1 MRGKLK
7 MKKSRKPRGWQ
18 IHHQEQLF
26 FRANAGDPAIMLKFF
41 HYPNYRQTV
50 QIDKFPAQCKVK
62 TKGNNSFFIFQH
74 KVGTKG
80 IISMD
85 RIITIFPIPSF
96 VNPKDDWGKISDFP
110 RSLQRKY
117 QQSSNYWPVN
127 SNWIQ
132 DISKED
138 WFETND
144 ISCWVQSAGYYVTA
158 KIKHRENQEKRLGA
172 NQAFLE
178 GIGDCDEFTDLFIT
192 LARTR
197 GIPCRRLTGY
207 FITQKGPLA
216 EAHAWGEIL
225 SPKIGWITIDVAL
238 NNLGN
243 HTINY
248 IVLKVEEFNPD
259 LQNYQ
264 VQTKQSSYVHYRWE
278 RPDPIIKPVY

>member
-1 MRGKLK
+1 MENSGKL
-7 MKKSRKPRGWQ
+7 RGWQ
-18 IHHQEQLF
+18 IHHQEQLI
-26 FRANAGDPAIMLKFF
+26 FRANAGAPKIMLKIF

-50 QIDKFPAQCKVK
+50 QIDKFPAQCRVK
-62 TKGNNSFFIFQH
+62 KKGNNSFFTFQH

-80 IISMD
+80 TISLD
-85 RIITIFPIPSF
+85 RIITIFPILSF
-96 VNPKDDWGKISDFP
+96 VNPKDNWGKISDFP
-110 RSLQRKY
+110 RSVQRKY
-117 QQSSNYWPVN
+117 QQSSNYWPID
-127 SNWIQ
+127 STWIK

-138 WFETND
+138 WFEADD
-144 ISCWVQSAGYYVTA
+144 ISCWIQSASRYVIT
-158 KIKHRENQEKRLGA
+158 KIKHREKQEKRLGA
-172 NQAFLE
+172 YRAFLA

-225 SPKIGWITIDVAL
+225 SPKRGWITIDIAL

-248 IVLKVEEFNPD
+248 IILKIEEFNPALND
-259 LQNYQ
+259 YL
-264 VQTKQSSYVHYRWE
+264 VQTKQSSAVHYQWE
-278 RPDPIIKPVY
+278 RPDPLIKPIY